1 LTDNPELGLS
11 RFPYET
17 DQERETGVA
26 YAAELLAGV
35 ALLDLAIQFYPA
47 NDVPH
52 LPYFLTSF
60 KLD

>member
-1 LTDNPELGLS
+1 M
-11 RFPYET
+11 
-17 DQERETGVA
+17 
-26 YAAELLAGV
+26 GV